1 MGTCT
6 NSSLVYPLKLTTSIV
21 RKHNELAMLVL
32 ERAAVYQEA
41 LEDASAQ
48 LPTQENLTRA
58 RLSTDYFVLRTV
70 QVSLYIRG
78 LLAS

>member
-1 MGTCT
+1 
-6 NSSLVYPLKLTTSIV
+6 
-21 RKHNELAMLVL
+21 MLVL

-70 QVSLYIRG
+70 QVSLDIKG